1 MKKTIILML
10 LAVAAFS
17 FTACDSLIPN
27 DLPTEEENTQG
38 GNGNEGNGESV
49 NNEDEPWIT
58 SDRLLKSIEATDEN
72 RSDIEYDDKGR
83 MEKLIYTDYQDN
95 SYSCEYSFEYKENS
109 MTITMTYTEDNYS
122 ISQDF
127 YWGNGYLTDFSID
140 SPYVEKFQ
148 YLDGYLI
155 RLYEDK
161 GIQETDNVWE
171 NGNLIKGSTLNMDYS
186 GEYTYLDKEDK
197 VNVSFYGGAIIP
209 KFKGHT
215 SKNYIS
221 IVRTKYVITY
231 FEYTFDSEGYP
242 TTMTET
248 QISDND
254 SHLSQYIFTY
264 YE

>member
-1 MKKTIILML
+1 
-10 LAVAAFS
+10 
-17 FTACDSLIPN
+17 
-27 DLPTEEENTQG
+27 
-38 GNGNEGNGESV
+38 
-49 NNEDEPWIT
+49 
-58 SDRLLKSIEATDEN
+58 
-72 RSDIEYDDKGR
+72 
-83 MEKLIYTDYQDN
+83 
-95 SYSCEYSFEYKENS
+95 

-215 SKNYIS
+215 SKN
-221 IVRTKYVITY
+221 
-231 FEYTFDSEGYP
+231 
-242 TTMTET
+242 
-248 QISDND
+248 
-254 SHLSQYIFTY
+254 
-264 YE
+264 

>member
-27 DLPTEEENTQG
+27 DPTVEEENTQG
-38 GNGNEGNGESV
+38 GNDNEGNGESV
-49 NNEDEPWIT
+49 DNEDEPWIT
-58 SDRLLKSIEATDEN
+58 SDRLLKSIEVTDEN

-127 YWGNGYLTDFSID
+127 YWGNGYLTDFSIG

-155 RLYEDK
+155 RLYEDR
-161 GIQETDNVWE
+161 GIQETDNVWS
-171 NGNLIKGSTLNMDYS
+171 NGNLIKGSTLNMDYG

-197 VNVSFYGGAIIP
+197 VNVSFYGGAITP

-221 IVRTKYVITY
+221 IVRTKYAITY

-248 QISDND
+248 QISNND

>member
-27 DLPTEEENTQG
+27 DPSTEEENTQG

-49 NNEDEPWIT
+49 DNKDMPWIT
-58 SDRLLKSIEATDEN
+58 SDRLLKSIETTDEN

-248 QISDND
+248 QISNND
-254 SHLSQYIFTY
+254 SHLSQSIFTY